1 MDPKESF
8 FFGDTI
14 SIVDISLV
22 PWFQRYACSRSVV
35 VVVVVVVIVALTLF
49 YFFLVVSVEVV
60 LT

>member
-35 VVVVVVVIVALTLF
+35 VVVVVIVALTLF